1 MRLNITGILQ
11 SLFENLILAL
21 KNPANKKTAREF
33 CQVNF
38 KDPDNIKIFPEL
50 DPPA

>member
-1 MRLNITGILQ
+1 MRLNIAGILQ
-11 SLFENLILAL
+11 SLFKKLILVV
-21 KNPANKKTAREF
+21 KNPANQKTAREF